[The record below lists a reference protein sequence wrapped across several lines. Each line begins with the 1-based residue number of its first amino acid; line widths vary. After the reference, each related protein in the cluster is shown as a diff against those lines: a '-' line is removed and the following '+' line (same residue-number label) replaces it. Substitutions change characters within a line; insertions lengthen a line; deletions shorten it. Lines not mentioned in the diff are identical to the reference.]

1 MAQNEER
8 DSRRTKLRKLVES
21 GKHGRTQL
29 QTDERVLAR
38 ITDGIYRE
46 PASALRELIFNAYD
60 ADANSVWITTD
71 APRFSQIVVADD
83 GDGMTFDVLDHLIH
97 HIGGSAK
104 RTKDGPKLGIA
115 DPKRLKY
122 SNGGRKLIGK
132 IGIGLFAVSQ
142 LTRRFQIVTKPRGS
156 AFRYVADVRL
166 KTYTEDDLAEL
177 EVGSKNVFNTGDVE
191 IWKESASDENA
202 HGTEIIL
209 LDLKKHARELLQS
222 HERWLLRDGPDNSED
237 EPKWEP
243 PTFHIGSIDPVN
255 PNTIRDDAK
264 LPWDDVMDSPDV
276 KFRKFYQAILDE
288 VTESRPAP
296 ELRKSV
302 DNYLRTL
309 WTLALS
315 APIDYVDKHPFDLT
329 GSDNVRVFLLSNRER
344 HSAEELIL
352 KPRQSV
358 RDAAKLSAVRPAMPF
373 KVTVDGVQLLR
384 PIRFCNLPIKSKA
397 KQTTPLLFVAK
408 CRPDLSQFP
417 KDTLG
422 GRELAFEGYLFW
434 TPTVV
439 PKENNGI
446 ILRLGNA
453 TGKLFDDTF
462 LGYEVSELTR
472 LRQITAE
479 LFFSEGLDAALNID
493 RESFNNSHPHYQFVA
508 RWTYRALRHFA
519 TKHKTIGSE
528 LNAAKRDQSVQAA
541 RKQLEIV
548 IDESWSK
555 APEGGDNVPPEVI
568 FTQDD
573 KSLFAKQ
580 QRKEGALVFSR
591 SVLDDYPQSVRS
603 GAVRAAEQK
612 HFEEQLK
619 AVAQVLEGYG
629 LLRQLSF
636 KQQQELLHS
645 IARVF
650 LTGGE
655 S

>member
-1 MAQNEER
+1 MANNNERAER
-8 DSRRTKLRKLVES
+8 RAKLRKLVES

-29 QTDERVLAR
+29 ETDERVLAR

-60 ADANSVWITTD
+60 ADATSVWITTD

-104 RTKDGPKLGIA
+104 RTKDGPKLKIT
-115 DPKRLKY
+115 DPDRSKY
-122 SNGGRKLIGK
+122 SKGGRKLIGK

-166 KTYTEDDLAEL
+166 KTYSEDDLAEL
-177 EVGSKNVFNTGDVE
+177 EVDSKKVFNTGDVE
-191 IWKESASDENA
+191 IWKEPAADKDS
-202 HGTEIIL
+202 HGTEIVL
-209 LDLKKHARELLQS
+209 LELKQHARELLQS
-222 HERWLLRDGPDNSED
+222 RERWLLRDGPEVADD
-237 EPKWEP
+237 EPEWEP
-243 PTFHIGSIDPVN
+243 PAFHIGSIDPKN
-255 PNTIRDDAK
+255 PNLVQRDAK
-264 LPWDDVMDSPDV
+264 LPWDDTADSPDT
-276 KFRKFYQAILDE
+276 KFRKLYQAILDQ
-288 VTESRPAP
+288 VTETRPAP
-296 ELRKSV
+296 ELRKAV

-315 APIDYVDKHPFDLT
+315 VPIDYVEKHPFDLT
-329 GSDNVRVFLLSNRER
+329 GSDNVRVFLLSNRDR
-344 HSAEELIL
+344 DAAVELKL
-352 KPRQSV
+352 KSCQSV
-358 RDAAKLSAVRPAMPF
+358 RDAAKLSTKSVVDGF
-373 KVTVDGVQLLR
+373 KVFVDGVQLLR
-384 PIRFCNLPIKSKA
+384 PIRFRDLPIKSKA
-397 KQTTPLLFVAK
+397 KQTTPLLFIAK
-408 CRPDLSQFP
+408 CHPNLSQFP
-417 KDTLG
+417 ADTLG

-462 LGYEVSELTR
+462 LGYEVSEQTR

-493 RESFNNSHPHYQFVA
+493 RESFNTAHPHHQFVS
-508 RWTYRALRHFA
+508 RWVYRALRHLA
-519 TKHKTIGSE
+519 SKHKAIGSE
-528 LNAAKRDQSVQAA
+528 LNAVSRQQKVQAA
-541 RKQLEIV
+541 RKMLEV
-548 IDESWSK
+548 VVDETWSK
-555 APEGGDNVPPEVI
+555 APEAGDDEPPEVV
-568 FTQDD
+568 FVDDD

-580 QRKEGALVFSR
+580 QRKEGVLVFPNR
-591 SVLDDYPQSVRS
+591 VLADYPQSQRT
-603 GAVRAAEQK
+603 GAVNAAEKK

-629 LLRQLSF
+629 LLRQLTY
-636 KQQQELLHS
+636 KQQQELLQA

-650 LTGGE
+650 LTGGD